1 MEISSSEESEGSSTT
16 DENLELS
23 YYEKNKELPEPNIQN
38 PKKIRLQNTARVAD
52 LTGSSNRTVAKL
64 VNAVFEDLNV
74 ISTENPSKVVD
85 KNKIRRALHTSRHRQ
100 QEQNL
105 VNNSTIDGLY
115 FDGRK
120 DQTYSRENDRCII
133 IQQEHISVIQ
143 EPGSNYFCHVSL
155 KPPVSAVNIK
165 NGLLECLNK
174 YKTNIDTLTVIGC
187 DGTNV
192 NTGWKGGAIRL
203 LETHLNRPLQ

>member
-1 MEISSSEESEGSSTT
+1 MIKTR
-16 DENLELS
+16 
-23 YYEKNKELPEPNIQN
+23 Y
-38 PKKIRLQNTARVAD
+38 A
-52 LTGSSNRTVAKL
+52 
-64 VNAVFEDLNV
+64 
-74 ISTENPSKVVD
+74 
-85 KNKIRRALHTSRHRQ
+85 ALHTSRHRQ

-105 VNNSTIDGLY
+105 VNNTTIDGLY

-120 DQTYSRENDRCII
+120 DQTYSRENDRRII

-155 KPPVSAVNIK
+155 KPPVSAANIK

-192 NTGWKGGAIRL
+192 NTGWKGGAIGL
-203 LETHLNRPLQ
+203 LETHLNRPLQWSICLLHFNELPLRHLLQSLDGETKGPSSYSGSIGLLLKNCETLPLVSFKSIADTSTR